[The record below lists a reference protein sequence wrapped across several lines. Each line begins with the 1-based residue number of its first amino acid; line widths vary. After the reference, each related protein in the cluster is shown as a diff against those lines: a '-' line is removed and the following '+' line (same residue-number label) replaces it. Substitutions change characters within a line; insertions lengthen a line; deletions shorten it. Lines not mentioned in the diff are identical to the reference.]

1 MIFKDYDYVDENCF
15 LDNGSN
21 AVKIREKSYIDK
33 KQGGKRTNKNKK
45 KKGLIYF
52 LIKNNMLIIIS
63 LIFVLGFTII
73 SRDGKVYQ
81 MQNQLSKINR
91 DISSTISDNEALE
104 VKILKSISL
113 DDIASIAKNRLSMI
127 FPTKDDILN
136 LEG

>member
-21 AVKIREKSYIDK
+21 AVKIQEKSYID
-33 KQGGKRTNKNKK
+33 

>member
-1 MIFKDYDYVDENCF
+1 
-15 LDNGSN
+15 
-21 AVKIREKSYIDK
+21 
-33 KQGGKRTNKNKK
+33 
-45 KKGLIYF
+45 
-52 LIKNNMLIIIS
+52 MLRIIS

>member
-1 MIFKDYDYVDENCF
+1 
-15 LDNGSN
+15 
-21 AVKIREKSYIDK
+21 
-33 KQGGKRTNKNKK
+33 
-45 KKGLIYF
+45 
-52 LIKNNMLIIIS
+52 MLIIIS

>member
-1 MIFKDYDYVDENCF
+1 
-15 LDNGSN
+15 
-21 AVKIREKSYIDK
+21 
-33 KQGGKRTNKNKK
+33 
-45 KKGLIYF
+45 
-52 LIKNNMLIIIS
+52 
-63 LIFVLGFTII
+63 
-73 SRDGKVYQ
+73 